1 MFNEKW
7 QQLLE
12 SSSYPYTKN
21 ITYYLDAQSDLYPEP
36 ITPSKFALA
45 GQCFLDL
52 ALKLE
57 RDSDRWLKNWQNASY
72 GESECVVAHDWCD
85 WLANRTQQSVS
96 VAFLDKYRLSQRE
109 PNNYPDNRAS
119 VVADG
124 RGDATLGANPLGLG
138 GFPHERPV
146 QEVETVLEAP
156 EIENLDLLMATAY
169 TEEIQAWSS
178 LVSSCISRGRSVS
191 FQELITKLDLSPAKI
206 YLGIL
211 LSDRFSL
218 TGNSDDFYE
227 GFWVRLVV

>member
-1 MFNEKW
+1 MW
-7 QQLLE
+7 QQLLDN
-12 SSSYPYTKN
+12 SSYPYTTD
-21 ITYYLDAQSDLYPEP
+21 ITYYLDAQSDLYREP
-36 ITPSKFALA
+36 ITPIKFALA

-119 VVADG
+119 VV
-124 RGDATLGANPLGLG
+124 
-138 GFPHERPV
+138 
-146 QEVETVLEAP
+146 VETVLEAP
-156 EIENLDLLMATAY
+156 EIEDLDLLIATAY

-178 LVSSCISRGRSVS
+178 LISSCLSREQAIS
-191 FQELITKLDLSPAKI
+191 FQELIAKI
-206 YLGIL
+206 
-211 LSDRFSL
+211 D
-218 TGNSDDFYE
+218 
-227 GFWVRLVV
+227 LV

>member
-1 MFNEKW
+1 
-7 QQLLE
+7 
-12 SSSYPYTKN
+12 
-21 ITYYLDAQSDLYPEP
+21 
-36 ITPSKFALA
+36 
-45 GQCFLDL
+45 
-52 ALKLE
+52 
-57 RDSDRWLKNWQNASY
+57 LKNWQNTSY

-124 RGDATLGANPLGLG
+124 RGLG

-178 LVSSCISRGRSVS
+178 LVESCVSRRQAIS
-191 FQELITKLDLSPAKI
+191 FQELIAKLDLSAAKI

-218 TGNSDDFYE
+218 SPSNNDDFYG
-227 GFWVRLVV
+227 GFWVRLD

>member
-1 MFNEKW
+1 MW
-7 QQLLE
+7 QKLLE
-12 SSSYPYTKN
+12 GSSYPYSEN
-21 ITYYLDAQSDLYPEP
+21 INYYLDAQSDLYPEP

-52 ALKLE
+52 AQKLE
-57 RDSDRWLKNWQNASY
+57 RDSDRWLKNWQNTSY

-119 VVADG
+119 VV
-124 RGDATLGANPLGLG
+124 
-138 GFPHERPV
+138 
-146 QEVETVLEAP
+146 VETVLEAP

-178 LVSSCISRGRSVS
+178 LVESYISRGRSVS
-191 FQELITKLDLSPAKI
+191 FKELIAKLDLSSAKI

-218 TGNSDDFYE
+218 TGNSDDFYG
-227 GFWVRLVV
+227 GFWVRLN

>member
-1 MFNEKW
+1 MFNEMW

-21 ITYYLDAQSDLYPEP
+21 ITYYLDAHSDLYPEP
-36 ITPSKFALA
+36 ITPIKFALA

-52 ALKLE
+52 AQKLE
-57 RDSDRWLKNWQNASY
+57 RDSDRWLKNWQNTSY

-96 VAFLDKYRLSQRE
+96 VAFLDKYQLSQRE

-119 VVADG
+119 VV
-124 RGDATLGANPLGLG
+124 
-138 GFPHERPV
+138 
-146 QEVETVLEAP
+146 VETVLEAP

-178 LVSSCISRGRSVS
+178 LISSCVSRGQAIS
-191 FQELITKLDLSPAKI
+191 FQELIAKIDLSPAKI

-218 TGNSDDFYE
+218 IGNSDDFYG
-227 GFWVRLVV
+227 GFWVRLD

>member
-1 MFNEKW
+1 MFNEMW

-21 ITYYLDAQSDLYPEP
+21 ITYYLDAQSDLYLEP

-85 WLANRTQQSVS
+85 WLASRTQQSVS
-96 VAFLDKYRLSQRE
+96 VAFLDKYRLNQRE

-124 RGDATLGANPLGLG
+124 RGLG

-146 QEVETVLEAP
+146 QEVETILEAP

-178 LVSSCISRGRSVS
+178 LVSSCVSRGRSVS
-191 FQELITKLDLSPAKI
+191 FKELIAKLDLSPAKI

-218 TGNSDDFYE
+218 TAKSDDFYG
-227 GFWVRLVV
+227 GFWVRLD

>member
-1 MFNEKW
+1 MW
-7 QQLLE
+7 QKLLE
-12 SSSYPYTKN
+12 GSSYPYSEN
-21 ITYYLDAQSDLYPEP
+21 INYYLDAQSDLYPEP
-36 ITPSKFALA
+36 ITPIKFALA

-119 VVADG
+119 VV
-124 RGDATLGANPLGLG
+124 
-138 GFPHERPV
+138 
-146 QEVETVLEAP
+146 VETVLEAP
-156 EIENLDLLMATAY
+156 EIEDLDLLIATAY

-178 LVSSCISRGRSVS
+178 LISSCLSRGQAIS
-191 FQELITKLDLSPAKI
+191 FQELIAKIDLSPAKI

-218 TGNSDDFYE
+218 TGNSDDFYG
-227 GFWVRLVV
+227 GFWVRLD

>member
-1 MFNEKW
+1 MATREMSVMW
-7 QQLLE
+7 QQLLDN
-12 SSSYPYTKN
+12 SSYPYSAN
-21 ITYYLDAQSDLYPEP
+21 INYYLDAQSNLYREP
-36 ITPSKFALA
+36 ITPIKFALA

-96 VAFLDKYRLSQRE
+96 VAFLDKYRVSQKE
-109 PNNYPDNRAS
+109 PSNYPDNRAS
-119 VVADG
+119 VV
-124 RGDATLGANPLGLG
+124 
-138 GFPHERPV
+138 
-146 QEVETVLEAP
+146 VETVLEAP
-156 EIENLDLLMATAY
+156 EIENQNLDLLMATAY

-178 LVSSCISRGRSVS
+178 LVLSCISKGRAVS
-191 FQELITKLDLSPAKI
+191 FKKLIAKLDLSPAKI

-218 TGNSDDFYE
+218 TGNSDDFYG

>member
-1 MFNEKW
+1 MW
-7 QQLLE
+7 QQLLDT
-12 SSSYPYTKN
+12 SNYPYSEN
-21 ITYYLDAQSDLYPEP
+21 INYYLDAQSDLYQYPV
-36 ITPSKFALA
+36 TPSKFALA

-85 WLANRTQQSVS
+85 WLASRTQQSVS

-119 VVADG
+119 VVI
-124 RGDATLGANPLGLG
+124 
-138 GFPHERPV
+138 
-146 QEVETVLEAP
+146 ETVLEAP

-178 LVSSCISRGRSVS
+178 LVESCVSRGQAIS
-191 FQELITKLDLSPAKI
+191 FQELIAKLDLSAAKI

-218 TGNSDDFYE
+218 SASSNDDFYG
-227 GFWVRLVV
+227 GFLVRLVV

>member
-1 MFNEKW
+1 MFNAMW
-7 QQLLE
+7 QQLLDN
-12 SSSYPYTKN
+12 SSYPYTEN
-21 ITYYLDAQSDLYPEP
+21 INYYLDAQSDLYPEP

-52 ALKLE
+52 AQKLE
-57 RDSDRWLKNWQNASY
+57 RDSDRWLKNWQNANY

-85 WLANRTQQSVS
+85 WLAHRTQQSVS

-119 VVADG
+119 VV
-124 RGDATLGANPLGLG
+124 
-138 GFPHERPV
+138 
-146 QEVETVLEAP
+146 VETVLEAP

-178 LVSSCISRGRSVS
+178 LVLSCISRGQAIS
-191 FQELITKLDLSPAKI
+191 FQELIAKLDLSAAKI

-218 TGNSDDFYE
+218 TGNSDDFYG

>member
-1 MFNEKW
+1 MW

-12 SSSYPYTKN
+12 RSSYPYSEN
-21 ITYYLDAQSDLYPEP
+21 INYYLDAQSDLYSEP
-36 ITPSKFALA
+36 ITPIKFALA

-52 ALKLE
+52 AQKLE
-57 RDSDRWLKNWQNASY
+57 RDSDRWLKNWQNANY

-85 WLANRTQQSVS
+85 WLAHRTQQSVS

-124 RGDATLGANPLGLG
+124 RGLG
-138 GFPHERPV
+138 GFPYERPV

-178 LVSSCISRGRSVS
+178 LVESYISRGRAVS
-191 FQELITKLDLSPAKI
+191 FKELIAKLDLSAAKI

-218 TGNSDDFYE
+218 TGNSDDFYG

>member
-1 MFNEKW
+1 MW
-7 QQLLE
+7 QKLLE
-12 SSSYPYTKN
+12 GSSYPYSEN
-21 ITYYLDAQSDLYPEP
+21 INYYLDAQSDLYPEP

-52 ALKLE
+52 AQKLE
-57 RDSDRWLKNWQNASY
+57 QDSDRWLKNWQNTSY

-119 VVADG
+119 VI
-124 RGDATLGANPLGLG
+124 
-138 GFPHERPV
+138 
-146 QEVETVLEAP
+146 VETVLEAP

-178 LVSSCISRGRSVS
+178 LVESCVSRGQAIS
-191 FQELITKLDLSPAKI
+191 FQELITKLDLSPTKI

-218 TGNSDDFYE
+218 TGNSDDFYG
-227 GFWVRLVV
+227 GFWVRLD